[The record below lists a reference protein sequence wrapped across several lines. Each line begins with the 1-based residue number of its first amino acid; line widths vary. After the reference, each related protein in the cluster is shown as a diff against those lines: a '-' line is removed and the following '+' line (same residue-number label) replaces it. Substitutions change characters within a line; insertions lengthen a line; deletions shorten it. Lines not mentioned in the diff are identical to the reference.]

1 MGKYSYSLFKP
12 FNIDLNNKLILEV
25 LLIFFVLI
33 CII

>member
-12 FNIDLNNKLILEV
+12 FNIDLNYKLILEV
-25 LLIFFVLI
+25 LLIYFVLI